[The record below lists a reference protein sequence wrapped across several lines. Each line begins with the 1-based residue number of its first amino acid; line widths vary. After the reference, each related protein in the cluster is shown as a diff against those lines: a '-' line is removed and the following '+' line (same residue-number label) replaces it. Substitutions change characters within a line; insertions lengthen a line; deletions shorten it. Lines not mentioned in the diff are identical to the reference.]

1 MKLNQLSLFLE
12 NRPGRLIEP
21 TRLLAAEG
29 INVMTLCLA
38 DTAEFG
44 ILRLI
49 VQDPERAAQVLN
61 DAGWAVNL
69 TEVVA
74 VEVPDQPGGLAEVL
88 EVFEQ
93 AGLNVEYVYA
103 FTLRREDRAILVF
116 RFQQPDQAIA
126 VLEASGHKVVD
137 AERLAALVG

>member
-49 VQDPERAAQVLN
+49 VQDPERAARVL
-61 DAGWAVNL
+61 DEGGWAVTV

-74 VEVPDQPGGLAEVL
+74 VEVQDQPGGLAEVL
-88 EVFEQ
+88 EAFEQ
-93 AGLNVEYVYA
+93 GGLNVEYVYA

-116 RFQQPDQAIA
+116 RFQEPDQAIS

-137 AERLAALVG
+137 AERLAALVH

>member
-21 TRLLAAEG
+21 VRLLAAEG
-29 INVMTLCLA
+29 VNVVTLCLA

-49 VQDPERAAQVLN
+49 VHEPERAVRVLEA
-61 DAGWAVNL
+61 AGWAVNQ

-74 VEVPDQPGGLAEVL
+74 VEVNDQPGGLAEVL
-88 EVFEQ
+88 GIFETG
-93 AGLNVEYVYA
+93 GLNVDYVYA
-103 FTLRREDRAILVF
+103 FTLRHGERAVLVF
-116 RFQQPDQAIA
+116 RFQDPDQAIA
-126 VLEASGHKVVD
+126 TLRDSGYQAVD
-137 AERLAALVG
+137 AERLEALVG

>member
-21 TRLLAAEG
+21 ARLLAAEG
-29 INVMTLCLA
+29 IDIVTLCLA

-49 VQDPERAAQVLN
+49 VRETERAVQALEA
-61 DAGWAVNL
+61 AGWAVTQ

-74 VEVPDQPGGLAEVL
+74 VEVQDQPGGLAEVL
-88 EVFEQ
+88 GVFEA
-93 AGLNVEYVYA
+93 AGLNVDYVYA
-103 FTLRREDRAILVF
+103 FTLRHSDRAVLVF
-116 RFQQPDQAIA
+116 RFQNPDQAIA
-126 VLEASGHKVVD
+126 ALQSAGQRVVD
-137 AERLAALVG
+137 AERLEALIG

>member
-21 TRLLAAEG
+21 ARLLAAEG
-29 INVMTLCLA
+29 INIVTLCLA

-49 VQDPERAAQVLN
+49 VRDTERAVQALEA
-61 DAGWAVNL
+61 AGWAVTQ

-74 VEVPDQPGGLAEVL
+74 VEVQDQPGGLAEVL
-88 EVFEQ
+88 GVFEA
-93 AGLNVEYVYA
+93 AGLNVDYVYA
-103 FTLRREDRAILVF
+103 FTLRHSDRAVLVF
-116 RFQQPDQAIA
+116 RFQSPDQAIA
-126 VLEASGHKVVD
+126 ALQAAGHQVVD
-137 AERLAALVG
+137 AERLEALID

>member
-1 MKLNQLSLFLE
+1 MKLTQLSVFLE

-29 INVMTLCLA
+29 VKIMTLCLA

-49 VQDPERAAQVLN
+49 VQDPAHAAEVL
-61 DAGWAVNL
+61 DAAGWSVTL

-74 VEVPDQPGGLAEVL
+74 VEVHDQPGGLAEVL
-88 EVFEQ
+88 GVFEQ

-126 VLEASGHKVVD
+126 ALHARGHQVLD
-137 AERLAALVG
+137 AERLEALVG